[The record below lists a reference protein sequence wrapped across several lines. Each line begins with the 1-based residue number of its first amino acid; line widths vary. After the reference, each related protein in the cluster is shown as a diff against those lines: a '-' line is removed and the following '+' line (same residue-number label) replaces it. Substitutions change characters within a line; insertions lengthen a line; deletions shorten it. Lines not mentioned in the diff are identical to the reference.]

1 MGYSLLVPYL
11 EVNRYLGQQS
21 QESGCGSVVSLLDH
35 RSQAKM
41 FEGFPWSRL
50 GPCWEDKA
58 SLELLELCSN
68 RETIVEGTA
77 RMKDASR
84 RV

>member
-11 EVNRYLGQQS
+11 EVDRYLGQQS

-50 GPCWEDKA
+50 GLRWKDKA
-58 SLELLELCSN
+58 SLELLELCPKGLPG
-68 RETIVEGTA
+68 RALEL
-77 RMKDASR
+77 
-84 RV
+84 